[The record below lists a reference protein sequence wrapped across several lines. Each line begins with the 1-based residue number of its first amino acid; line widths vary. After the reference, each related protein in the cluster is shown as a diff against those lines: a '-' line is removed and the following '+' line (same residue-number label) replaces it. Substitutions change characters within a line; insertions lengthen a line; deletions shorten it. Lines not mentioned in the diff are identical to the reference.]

1 MSIKPKI
8 LVVDDAPEARETLT
22 DILEAQSYDIKA
34 VGSGQEAID
43 LAKKK
48 AFDVALIDIM
58 LPDMEGINVLK
69 SIKEIRPTLE
79 GIIVTGHASVENAI
93 KAMDEGAFAYLT
105 KPLNMTEALANIE
118 KAFDKIQK
126 EKELEEK
133 TKELETFLG
142 LAEGRESR
150 EIDLKNEFNAI
161 LEKLGR
167 EKKYDV

>member
-1 MSIKPKI
+1 MKPKI

-22 DILEAQSYDIKA
+22 DILEAQGYDIKA

-48 AFDVALIDIM
+48 PFDVALVDIM
-58 LPDMEGINVLK
+58 LPDMEGIKVLK
-69 SIKEIRPTLE
+69 SIKEVRHYLE

-105 KPLNMTEALANIE
+105 KPLNMTEAIANIE
-118 KAFDKIQK
+118 KAYDKIQK

-133 TKELETFLG
+133 AKELETFLS
-142 LAEGRESR
+142 LAEGRESK
-150 EIDLKNEFNAI
+150 ELDLKRQINAV